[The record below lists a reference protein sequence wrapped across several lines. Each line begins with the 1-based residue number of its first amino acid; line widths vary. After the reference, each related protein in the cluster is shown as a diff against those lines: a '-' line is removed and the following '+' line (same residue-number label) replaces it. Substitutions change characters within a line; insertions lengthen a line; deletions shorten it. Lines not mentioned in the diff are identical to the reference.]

1 MAYKDTKIIR
11 YAARLACIHDYIFL
25 DDMTRDI
32 ENLSRDKCIESIK
45 TLGAYVLK
53 NGNNID
59 DPANMLWKQA
69 SREAE
74 GIGNKDIETVE
85 RWDLVDASKYYN
97 NQRREIEAALCLKE
111 AYRRDGGTPFEI
123 GKRVGVP
130 VWTLHGWTDFQRRI
144 PWKLVLSIEALQ
156 KEGESEITVDEA
168 IKGMNKIDW
177 KQR

>member
-25 DDMTRDI
+25 DDMTRGI
-32 ENLSRDKCIESIK
+32 ESLSRDKCIESIK

-74 GIGNKDIETVE
+74 GIGNKDIEAVE
-85 RWDLVDASKYYN
+85 RWDLVGPAPSLAQSWGLTEPINSGRAIDPRK
-97 NQRREIEAALCLKE
+97 
-111 AYRRDGGTPFEI
+111 
-123 GKRVGVP
+123 VP
-130 VWTLHGWTDFQRRI
+130 
-144 PWKLVLSIEALQ
+144 
-156 KEGESEITVDEA
+156 
-168 IKGMNKIDW
+168 
-177 KQR
+177 